1 MTRKEKI
8 EELKKQIS
16 VKKEEI
22 AQLETQIGEE
32 MTAGF
37 REAHGLAPGQYFMYG
52 DMKCGDIG
60 KAANSLC
67 LKVYPLKDN
76 GEISRKGMLID
87 DSKPVKPLQA

>member
-22 AQLETQIGEE
+22 VQLETQIGEE

-37 REAHGLAPGQYFMYG
+37 RETHGLAPGQHFMYG
-52 DMKCGDIG
+52 DVKCADIG
-60 KAANSLC
+60 KAANDLR
-67 LKVYPLKDN
+67 LKAYPLKAN
-76 GEISRKGMLID
+76 GEISKKGVLID
-87 DSKPVKPLQA
+87 DSKPVKPL